1 MQCEILT
8 ADAGNKILSVIPRRQ
23 RQNESKMVM
32 ILVVG
37 LIFLLATIVIGDFY
51 IAITESRPPDES
63 VIRLLEHAIIGIVS
77 LCAGYIAGK
86 DNES

>member
-1 MQCEILT
+1 M
-8 ADAGNKILSVIPRRQ
+8 R
-23 RQNESKMVM
+23 
-32 ILVVG
+32 
-37 LIFLLATIVIGDFY
+37 FLLATIVVGDFY

>member
-1 MQCEILT
+1 MK
-8 ADAGNKILSVIPRRQ
+8 A
-23 RQNESKMVM
+23 KMVM

-37 LIFLLATIVIGDFY
+37 LVSLLGVIVIGDFY
-51 IAITESRPPDES
+51 IAISESRPPDES
-63 VIRLLEHAIIGIVS
+63 VIRLLEQSIIGIVA